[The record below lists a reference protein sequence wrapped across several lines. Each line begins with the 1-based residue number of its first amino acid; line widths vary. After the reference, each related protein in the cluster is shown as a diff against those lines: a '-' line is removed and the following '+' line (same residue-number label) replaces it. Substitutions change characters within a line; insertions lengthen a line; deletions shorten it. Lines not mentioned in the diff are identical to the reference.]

1 MTVAKDVKIQVEFNP
16 ARISE
21 YRLVGYENR
30 ALRREDFNN
39 DRIDAGELGAGHS
52 VVALYEVTLAGSG
65 SGLIDPLRYAPKNVK
80 PAAQNN
86 GELAFV
92 KLRYKA
98 PAGDTSQLLTVPVT
112 DDMRV
117 ARLAD
122 SDADFRFS
130 AAVAAFAQQLRGSVY
145 LRDFG
150 YQDTLALARQS
161 RGNDDQ
167 GYRSDF
173 LRLVGIAESLDRRAP
188 EVAAHDGGNG

>member
-1 MTVAKDVKIQVEFNP
+1 M
-16 ARISE
+16 
-21 YRLVGYENR
+21 
-30 ALRREDFNN
+30 
-39 DRIDAGELGAGHS
+39 
-52 VVALYEVTLAGSG
+52 
-65 SGLIDPLRYAPKNVK
+65 RYAPKDVK

-98 PAGDTSQLLTVPVT
+98 PAGTTSQLLTVPVT

-130 AAVAAFAQQLRGSVY
+130 AAVAAFAQQLRGSAY
-145 LRDFG
+145 LRDFD

-173 LRLVGIAESLDRRAP
+173 LRLVGLAESLDRRAP